1 MSEGRTRADGCAVAR
16 EVLEPRV
23 PGDLAERHHDL
34 QAGECRELGI
44 EMIGAGGDLLWKRLV
59 VRRRAS
65 HRRDDVCVQQL
76 QSIVACVDVVR
87 LAKPARCS
95 AAIRKSPEPPVP
107 SPVNT
112 RPVRFA
118 PCAAGARPSRSSR
131 PGDRQSRARAF
142 PSILVAIRRPLLA
155 RDVLAIA
162 PQARAARARHDRG
175 GDAGQRR
182 CRGGRHTKDWEEV
195 DSKVAQVPVDRSGA
209 AISFQRSAVGRWP

>member
-16 EVLEPRV
+16 EVFEPRV
-23 PGDLAERHHDL
+23 PGDLAQGHDDL
-34 QAGECRELGI
+34 QAREYRELGI
-44 EMIGAGGDLLWKRLV
+44 EVVGAGSDLLRQRLV

-65 HRRDDVCVQQL
+65 HRCDDVCVQQL

-118 PCAAGARPSRSSR
+118 PCAAGARPQQEQ
-131 PGDRQSRARAF
+131 PARGIAKAGHGLA
-142 PSILVAIRRPLLA
+142 PVLLVTIRRALLA
-155 RDVLAIA
+155 RDVLTIA
-162 PQARAARARHDRG
+162 PQPRAARARHDRG

-195 DSKVAQVPVDRSGA
+195 Q
-209 AISFQRSAVGRWP
+209 

>member
-1 MSEGRTRADGCAVAR
+1 MVEDGAMSEGRTRADGCAVAR

-23 PGDLAERHHDL
+23 PGDLAQRHHDL
-34 QAGECRELGI
+34 QARQCRELGI
-44 EMIGAGGDLLWKRLV
+44 EVIGAGSDLLRKRLV

-65 HRRDDVCVQQL
+65 YRRDDVCVQQL

-118 PCAAGARPSRSSR
+118 PCAAGARPEEQHGAQGSPK
-131 PGDRQSRARAF
+131 PGTGF
-142 PSILVAIRRPLLA
+142 PSTPRDDTPPASRGRRVDNSSA
-155 RDVLAIA
+155 GAGSA
-162 PQARAARARHDRG
+162 ARHDRG

-182 CRGGRHTKDWEEV
+182 CRGGRHTKDWEEY

-209 AISFQRSAVGRWP
+209 AISF